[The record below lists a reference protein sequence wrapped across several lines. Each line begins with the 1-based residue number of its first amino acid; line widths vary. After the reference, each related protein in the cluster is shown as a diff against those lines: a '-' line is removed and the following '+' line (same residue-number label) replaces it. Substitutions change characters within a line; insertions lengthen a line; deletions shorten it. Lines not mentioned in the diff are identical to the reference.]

1 MAQDGS
7 RRKLMTS
14 KRKKSKKRLILNIF
28 LIGLFVLIGTTIT
41 YGYNTWNNAANIVTD
56 SFESDGRDQGSA
68 LRDPEFELD
77 EDNISILF
85 IGVDQ
90 GGNREITDRG
100 LSDALILATLNK
112 SDKSVKMVNIPRD
125 SYVYVPYRDEY
136 TKITHAHA
144 YGGTRVAIE
153 TVEYLFEVPVD
164 YYVTINFNAFIDVVD
179 TLGGIEVEV
188 PFEMHELDSKDRKEA
203 IHLLPGK
210 QRLNGEEALAFVR
223 SRKYDNDFER
233 GNRQQE
239 ALEAMFNEALSFNSV
254 LNVNKLINAV
264 GNNMKTNI
272 PFNQMVA
279 LSTNFIS
286 PSLSIE
292 TIPLQ
297 GYDLITD
304 LYYFDLDKEHLD
316 EVKTTLKNHLEIE
329 PRSYDSFNNQTSHQ
343 NQEEPSY

>member
-1 MAQDGS
+1 MAHDSS
-7 RRKLMTS
+7 RHIRMKI
-14 KRKKSKKRLILNIF
+14 KRKKSKRRRLINIF
-28 LIGLFVLIGTTIT
+28 LMSLFIIIGTTIT
-41 YGYNTWNNAANIVTD
+41 YGYNTWNNAANVVTD

-77 EDNISILF
+77 EENISILF

-90 GGNREITDRG
+90 GGNREINDRG

-125 SYVYVPYRDEY
+125 SYVYIPYRDEY

-144 YGGTRVAIE
+144 YGGTRAAIE
-153 TVEYLFEVPVD
+153 TVEYLFDVPVD
-164 YYVTINFNAFIDVVD
+164 YYMTINFNAFIDVVD
-179 TLGGIEVEV
+179 TLGGIEVDV

-203 IHLLPGK
+203 IHLLPGE

-239 ALEAMFNEALSFNSV
+239 ALQAIFNEALSFNNV

-264 GNNMKTNI
+264 GSNMKTNI
-272 PFNQMVA
+272 PFSQIVA

-297 GYDLITD
+297 GNDLITD
-304 LYYFDLDKEHLD
+304 LYYFDLDKEHLE
-316 EVKTTLKNHLEIE
+316 EVKTDLRIHLDIE
-329 PRSYDSFNNQTSHQ
+329 ESNLDSFNSD
-343 NQEEPSY
+343 QESFQD

>member
-1 MAQDGS
+1 M
-7 RRKLMTS
+7 KT
-14 KRKKSKKRLILNIF
+14 KRKKSKRRRLINIF
-28 LIGLFVLIGTTIT
+28 LMSLFIIIGTTIT
-41 YGYNTWNNAANIVTD
+41 YGYNTWNNAANVVTD

-77 EDNISILF
+77 EENISILF

-90 GGNREITDRG
+90 GGNREINDRG

-125 SYVYVPYRDEY
+125 SYVYIPYRDEY

-144 YGGTRVAIE
+144 YGGTRAAIE
-153 TVEYLFEVPVD
+153 TVEYLFDVPVD
-164 YYVTINFNAFIDVVD
+164 YYMTINFNAFIDVVD
-179 TLGGIEVEV
+179 TLGGIEVDV

-203 IHLLPGK
+203 IHLLPGE

-239 ALEAMFNEALSFNSV
+239 ALQAMFNEALSFNNV

-264 GNNMKTNI
+264 GSNMKTNI
-272 PFNQMVA
+272 PFNQIVA

-297 GYDLITD
+297 GNDLITD
-304 LYYFDLDKEHLD
+304 LYYFDLDKEHLE
-316 EVKTTLKNHLEIE
+316 EVKTDLRIHLDIE
-329 PRSYDSFNNQTSHQ
+329 ESNLDSFNSD
-343 NQEEPSY
+343 QESFQD